1 VVKARVGLAQ
11 INPTVGDLEGNKRK
25 ILRFIDEARR
35 KNVDMVV
42 FPELAITGYPPK
54 DLLFRKRF
62 VEKNRLV
69 LDEIIG
75 YSSEIT
81 VVVGF
86 VDVGEAV
93 EPVNRYDPS
102 AFPGLPKLFN
112 AAAVV
117 DDKELVGVQHK
128 KYLPS
133 YDVFDEKR
141 YFTPAETCEVFRV
154 GDTRLGVTICEDIW
168 VDHGPVESL
177 ARKGAELIV
186 NISASPFYVGKTGVR
201 ARIVSKRAKENNV
214 PLVYVNMVGGQ
225 DDLVFD
231 GRSLVSNP
239 FGELVA
245 VGGLCEEELVV
256 VDPWTRKKVTL
267 PENIL
272 EEVFKVLTLGI
283 RDYVH
288 KNGFERV
295 VIGIS
300 GGIDSAL
307 TAVLAVE
314 ALGSENVVGVSMPSH
329 FTPRTSLEDAEK
341 LAKNLGIK
349 LKKISIK
356 KIFESYMEVLSQEF
370 AGTGFGVTEEN
381 IQARI
386 RGNILMALSNKFGYL
401 VVSTGNKSEMA
412 VGYTTLY
419 GDMAGG
425 LAAISDVPK
434 TMVYKLVEYIN
445 QKKGGIVPETIIKKE
460 PSAEL
465 REGQKDTDTLPPY
478 SILDPILHEYIEN
491 NLEEEEI
498 ISKGY
503 NPDTVKKVVRM
514 VDRNEYKRK
523 QAPIGIKIT
532 PKAFGFGRRMPITNR
547 YTPNSP

>member
-1 VVKARVGLAQ
+1 MVEARVGLAQ
-11 INPTVGDLEGNKRK
+11 INPTVGDLEGNKKK

-35 KNVDMVV
+35 KSVDIVV

-62 VEKNRLV
+62 VEKNRVV
-69 LDEIIG
+69 LDEIVG
-75 YSSEIT
+75 YSSGIT

-86 VDVGEAV
+86 VDVGKVV
-93 EPVNRYDPS
+93 EPVNLYDPS
-102 AFPGLPKLFN
+102 AFPGLPRLFN
-112 AAAVV
+112 AAAVIH
-117 DDKELVGVQHK
+117 DKELVGVQHK
-128 KYLPS
+128 KNLPS

-141 YFTPAETCEVFRV
+141 YFTPAETSEVFRV
-154 GDTRLGVTICEDIW
+154 GETKLGVTICEDIW
-168 VDHGPVESL
+168 VDHGPVETL
-177 ARKGAELIV
+177 AKKGAELIV
-186 NISASPFYVGKTGVR
+186 NISASPFYVGKTYIR
-201 ARIVSKRAKENNV
+201 ARIVSKHARENNV

-231 GRSLVSNP
+231 GCSLVSNP
-239 FGELVA
+239 IGELVA
-245 VGGLCEEELVV
+245 VGGFCEEELVV
-256 VDPWTRKKVTL
+256 VDPWSKKKVTL
-267 PENIL
+267 PENHL

-283 RDYVH
+283 RDYVR
-288 KNGFERV
+288 KNGFEKV

-314 ALGSENVVGVSMPSH
+314 ALGRENVVGVSMPSQ
-329 FTPRTSLEDAEK
+329 FTPRTSLEDAEQ
-341 LAKNLGIK
+341 LAKNLGIE
-349 LKKISIK
+349 LRKIPIK
-356 KIFESYMEVLSQEF
+356 KIFDSYMETLSKEF
-370 AGTGFGVTEEN
+370 AGTGFDVTEEN

-445 QKKGGIVPETIIKKE
+445 REKGGIVPERIIKKE

-465 REGQKDTDTLPPY
+465 RENQKDTDTLPPY
-478 SILDPILHEYIEN
+478 NILDPILHEYIEN

-498 ISKGY
+498 ISKGH
-503 NPDTVKKVVRM
+503 NPDIVRKIARM
-514 VDRNEYKRK
+514 VDKNEYKRK

-532 PKAFGFGRRMPITNR
+532 PKAFGFGRRMPITNK
-547 YTPNSP
+547 YVT